1 LKEPTLPF
9 SKHREAVPTAD
20 PVPPLKSGDT
30 FKVVIPVFPGVT
42 HLDFAGP
49 MEVLTRVRGVSVE
62 LAWKDTAPVACAA
75 LTPPAFRVLPTIA
88 FADVGVV
95 DLLCVP
101 GGPGHVDMLGDP
113 QLLAFLRRTAATA
126 RYVTAVCTGSLLLGA
141 AGLLRGYRATTHWAS
156 MSHLAAF
163 GALPTESRV
172 VVDRNRITGGG
183 VSAGID
189 FALQVVRE
197 LWGERPAQR
206 VQLSI
211 EYDPQPPTNAGTP
224 RTAPPD
230 VVDELRALMLG
241 YSERQRAA
249 VDAARLRLDAGG

>member
-1 LKEPTLPF
+1 M
-9 SKHREAVPTAD
+9 AD
-20 PVPPLKSGDT
+20 PASPLKSGDP

-49 MEVLTRVRGVSVE
+49 LEVLTRVRGVSVE
-62 LAWKDTAPVACAA
+62 LAWKDTAPVACSA

-88 FADVGVV
+88 FADVGAV

-101 GGPGHVDMLGDP
+101 GGPGHVDLLGDP
-113 QLLAFLRRTAATA
+113 ELLAFLRRTAATA

-156 MSHLAAF
+156 LSHLAAF
-163 GALPTESRV
+163 GAVPTESRV

-189 FALQVVRE
+189 FALQVIRD
-197 LWGERPAQR
+197 LWGERTAQR

-211 EYDPQPPTNAGTP
+211 EYDPQPPVQAGTP
-224 RTAPPD
+224 RTAPSD
-230 VVDELRALMLG
+230 IVDELRAMMQG
-241 YSERQRAA
+241 YADRQRAA
-249 VDAARLRLDAGG
+249 VDAARQRLDAGE

>member
-1 LKEPTLPF
+1 MPHPLP
-9 SKHREAVPTAD
+9 
-20 PVPPLKSGDT
+20 LLQSGDP
-30 FKVVIPVFPGVT
+30 FRVVIPVFPGVT

-49 MEVLTRVRGVSVE
+49 LEVFTRVRGVSVE
-62 LAWKDTAPVACAA
+62 LAWKDTSPVSCSA

-88 FADVGVV
+88 FADVGAV

-101 GGPGHVDMLGDP
+101 GGPGQVDMLGDLE
-113 QLLAFLRRTAATA
+113 LLAFLRRTAATA

-163 GALPTESRV
+163 GAMPIESRV

-189 FALQVVRE
+189 FALRVIRE
-197 LWGERPAQR
+197 LWGERMAQR

-211 EYDPQPPTNAGTP
+211 EYDPQPPTHAGTP

-230 VVDELRALMLG
+230 LVDELLTLMK
-241 YSERQRAA
+241 SHADRQRAA
-249 VDAARLRLDAGG
+249 VEAARLRLDAGA

>member
-1 LKEPTLPF
+1 M
-9 SKHREAVPTAD
+9 PTAD